1 MATMFNMKVNFSKI
15 DKSKLVKGKTGDLW
29 GTNTGCIYEEV
40 DQYGNNLATWFEQ
53 TKEERDA
60 KDKRSYFG
68 NGKAMW
74 SDGKLTIVSKE
85 NPNGKTLEVG
95 ASVEVEAE
103 ADTREDDMQLPF

>member
-29 GTNTGCIYEEV
+29 GTITGCIYEEV

-53 TKEERDA
+53 TKEEREA

-74 SDGKLTIVSKE
+74 SDGKLTIVSKD

-95 ASVEVEAE
+95 VSAEVKEE
-103 ADTREDDMQLPF
+103 PVTREEDMGLPF